1 MGSTNKTTTLNLSQF
16 TGNDKPDWLTDYN
29 EDMEKIDTWATT
41 ADSDINAANNNAS
54 GAKTTAEAASQA
66 ANAATTSAAQAN
78 TAVQN
83 LLTSLNWVR
92 GTITNPTANIFQTTG
107 FVCEYQPGTKLL
119 NVYGPATFIQN
130 ISSAIPSDGYV
141 SIGTLNIA
149 GMPNP
154 GENKAIAAACV
165 LTGLNTSASTSIIA
179 AQSMVIRP
187 DKSIVVYLADIF
199 PNPDSINNKRMN
211 VRFMIST
218 NQW

>member
-1 MGSTNKTTTLNLSQF
+1 MASTNKTTTLELSQF
-16 TGNDKPDWLTDYN
+16 VGTDKPDWLTDYN

-41 ADSDINAANNNAS
+41 ANSDINAANNNAS

-78 TAVQN
+78 MAVQN

-92 GTITNPTANIFQTTG
+92 GTISNPTANIFQSSN
-107 FVCEYQPGTKLL
+107 FICEYQAGTKLL
-119 NVYGPATFIQN
+119 NVYGSGVFIQN
-130 ISSAIPSDGYV
+130 ISSAIPSDGYI

-154 GENKAIAAACV
+154 GENKVVAAGCV
-165 LTGLNTSASTSIIA
+165 LTGLDTGSKAIIA
-179 AQSMVIRP
+179 AQSMIIHP
-187 DKSIVVYLADIF
+187 DKSIRVYLADIF
-199 PNPDSINNKRMN
+199 PTPDSVNNKRIN

>member
-1 MGSTNKTTTLNLSQF
+1 MASTNKTTTLDLSQF
-16 TGNDKPDWLTDYN
+16 VGTDKPDWLTDYN

-54 GAKTTAEAASQA
+54 GAKTTAEAASTA
-66 ANAATTSAAQAN
+66 ANNAVSSAASAN

-83 LLTSLNWVR
+83 ILTSLNWTR
-92 GTITNPTANIFQTTG
+92 GTIASPTANIFSSITMTG
-107 FVCEYQPGTKLL
+107 EYQPGTKLL
-119 NVYGPATFIQN
+119 NVYGTGVFQQS
-130 ISSAIPSDGYV
+130 ISSAIPSDNYI

-154 GENKAIAAACV
+154 GENKVVAGACA
-165 LTGLNTSASTSIIA
+165 LTGLSTTAIIA
-179 AQSMVIRP
+179 TQSMIIRP
-187 DKSIVVYLADIF
+187 DKSIVVYIADIW
-199 PNPDSINNKRMN
+199 PTPDTVNNKRIN

>member
-1 MGSTNKTTTLNLSQF
+1 MASTNKTTTLNLSQF
-16 TGNDKPDWLTDYN
+16 VGTDKPDWLTDYN
-29 EDMEKIDTWATT
+29 GDMEKIDTWATT

-92 GTITNPTANIFQTTG
+92 GTISNPTANIFQSTN
-107 FVCEYQPGTKLL
+107 FICEYQAGTKLL
-119 NVYGPATFIQN
+119 NVYGSGVFIQN
-130 ISSAIPSDGYV
+130 ISSAIPSDGYI
-141 SIGTLNIA
+141 SIGTLNIP

-154 GENKAIAAACV
+154 GENKVVAAGCV
-165 LTGLNTSASTSIIA
+165 LTGLDTGSSAIIA
-179 AQSMVIRP
+179 AQSMIIRP
-187 DKSIVVYLADIF
+187 DKSIRVYLADIF
-199 PNPDSINNKRMN
+199 KTPDSVKNKRIN
-211 VRFMIST
+211 VRFMIPT

>member
-1 MGSTNKTTTLNLSQF
+1 MASTNKTTTLNLSQF

-29 EDMEKIDTWATT
+29 EDMEKIDAWATN

-92 GTITNPTANIFQTTG
+92 GTISNPTAGVFQTTN
-107 FVCEYQPGTKLL
+107 FTCEYQPATGIL
-119 NVYGPATFIQN
+119 NVYGSATFVAAP
-130 ISSAIPSDGYV
+130 SSAIPSNKYI
-141 SIGTLNIA
+141 SIGTINIP

-154 GENKAIAAACV
+154 GDTKPIYIACSLVAIGAP
-165 LTGLNTSASTSIIA
+165 IA
-179 AQSMVIRP
+179 VQAQSMRLTAS
-187 DKSIVVYLADIF
+187 KSIEVYLGDAW
-199 PNPDSINNKRMN
+199 PNPDSYTGKQIG